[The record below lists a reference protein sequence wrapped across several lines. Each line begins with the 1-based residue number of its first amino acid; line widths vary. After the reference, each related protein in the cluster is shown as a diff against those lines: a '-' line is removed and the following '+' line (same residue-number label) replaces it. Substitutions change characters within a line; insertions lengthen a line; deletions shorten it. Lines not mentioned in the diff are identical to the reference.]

1 MHRCIK
7 TLHKNINQ
15 ALDKI
20 IDEHKQDVKKDP
32 TNHMNFIEVMVSLMN
47 SKKFYSGPLYM
58 IENANIKAII
68 IEVLVGS
75 IETLVTAIEWILSKL
90 LRHPKVMRRLQE
102 ELENV
107 IGMERVVEE
116 IDLSKLTY
124 LDMAAKE
131 GLRLHSSQYYYKYMG
146 NGKRY

>member
-7 TLHKNINQ
+7 TLHKNIDQ

-47 SKKFYSGPLYM
+47 SKIFYSGPLYM

-75 IETLVTAIEWILSKL
+75 IETLATAIEWILSKL
-90 LRHPKVMRRLQE
+90 LRHPK
-102 ELENV
+102 
-107 IGMERVVEE
+107 
-116 IDLSKLTY
+116 
-124 LDMAAKE
+124 
-131 GLRLHSSQYYYKYMG
+131 
-146 NGKRY
+146 